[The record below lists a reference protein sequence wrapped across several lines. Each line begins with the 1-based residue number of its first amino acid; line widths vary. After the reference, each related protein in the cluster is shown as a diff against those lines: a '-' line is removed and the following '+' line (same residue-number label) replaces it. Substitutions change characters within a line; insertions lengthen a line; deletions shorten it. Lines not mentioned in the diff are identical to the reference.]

1 MFMDWAFPAA
11 QKEGVYR
18 AIYERRDV
26 RHFVAG
32 SIPEEVLSG
41 IIDAGL
47 AAPSVGYM
55 QPWRFVRIQNPALRE
70 SIFQLAQHERQ
81 QTAAALG
88 ERDEEFLRIKTD
100 GIRECAEVIVVLL
113 CNHRERYIF
122 GRRTMPHMDLASASC
137 AIQNMWLA
145 ARAEGIGLGWVS
157 LFDPDELRVLLNAP
171 DDAEPIAVLC
181 LGHVERFNERPL
193 LETAGWDS
201 PRERSDVL
209 MTDQWS
215 TAVASHSEKDSL

>member
-1 MFMDWAFPAA
+1 MPMEWAFPAD

-26 RHFVAG
+26 RHFKAG
-32 SIPEEVLSG
+32 AIAEEVLNR

-55 QPWRFVRIQNPALRE
+55 QPWRFVRIQQASLRE
-70 SIFQLAQHERQ
+70 EIFQLAEHERQ

-88 ERDEEFLRIKTD
+88 ERKEEFLRLKTD

-113 CNHRERYIF
+113 CDHRERYIF
-122 GRRTMPHMDLASASC
+122 GRRSMPHMDLASASC

-157 LFDPDELRVLLNAP
+157 LFDPDELRALLKAP
-171 DDAEPIAVLC
+171 NGAEPIAILC
-181 LGHVERFNERPL
+181 LGHVERFDERPL

-201 PRERSDVL
+201 HRERADVL
-209 MTDQWS
+209 MTDQWITP
-215 TAVASHSEKDSL
+215 TAGYSDKDSL